1 MFWYG
6 FSKEELFIT
15 ILMIII
21 PLIASIKVQGAFKK
35 YSKVGTISGYTG
47 EQAAKR
53 ILNTNN
59 INIPIQPVRGSMTDF
74 YDPIHKSLALSQS
87 VYGVNSIAAVGVA
100 AHEVG
105 HAIQD
110 ANDYAFLR
118 FRHAIYPVT
127 NFASSISV
135 PLIMMGIIFGSFS
148 FLIDI
153 GILLFAFTTIFAIVT
168 LPVEFNASRR
178 ALASL
183 EACNILTDEEL
194 KGARKV
200 LSAAALT
207 YVAAAMVSILGLI
220 RLLMSVSRN
229 ND

>member
-1 MFWYG
+1 MYFYG
-6 FSKEELFIT
+6 FTKEQLFIT
-15 ILMIII
+15 LLMIII
-21 PLIASIKVQGAFKK
+21 TTIANLKVQGAFRK
-35 YSKVGTISGYTG
+35 YSKIGTISGYTG

-53 ILNTNN
+53 ILMTNN
-59 INIPIQPVRGSMTDF
+59 INIPIRGVRGSMTDF
-74 YDPIHKSLALSQS
+74 YDPVRKSLALSET
-87 VYGVNSIAAVGVA
+87 VYHVNSIAALGVA
-100 AHEVG
+100 AHEAG

-127 NFASSISV
+127 NFASSLSV
-135 PLIMMGIIFGSFS
+135 PLIMLGMVIGSVP

-153 GILLFAFTTIFAIVT
+153 GVWLFAFTTIFAIVT

-194 KGARKV
+194 RGAKKV

-207 YVAAAMVSILGLI
+207 YVAAAVVSILGLI
-220 RLLMSVSRN
+220 RLLIGVSRN